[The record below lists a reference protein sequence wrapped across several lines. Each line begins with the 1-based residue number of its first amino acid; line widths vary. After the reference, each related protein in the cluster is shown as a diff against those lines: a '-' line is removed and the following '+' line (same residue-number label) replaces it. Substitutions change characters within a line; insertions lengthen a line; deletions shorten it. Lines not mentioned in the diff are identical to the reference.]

1 MLSSCFLCY
10 DQTNAV
16 NENTAILLFACSAT
30 SATLVGIFFLCVSV
44 CVCVKIFS
52 TGLSMV
58 SREVADAAVAHSES
72 GVNVLVSVWLMIGL
86 KKKCLTPVRKS
97 KIIASA
103 KCKMPCATCAQHETT
118 RPMPKRL
125 ERLHSSVLHLSALME
140 VRNLEP
146 SVLTPCTQCLHCV
159 WLFPPR

>member
-103 KCKMPCATCAQHETT
+103 KCKRLVQLVHSMKRHDPCL
-118 RPMPKRL
+118 KDW
-125 ERLHSSVLHLSALME
+125 SAF
-140 VRNLEP
+140 
-146 SVLTPCTQCLHCV
+146 TQAYCI
-159 WLFPPR
+159 